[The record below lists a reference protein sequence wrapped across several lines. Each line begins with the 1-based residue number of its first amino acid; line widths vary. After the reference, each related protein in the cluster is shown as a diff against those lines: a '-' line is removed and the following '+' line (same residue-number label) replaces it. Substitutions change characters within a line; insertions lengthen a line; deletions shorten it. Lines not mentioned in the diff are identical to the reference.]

1 MRLGISISK
10 LLPIIAKAGTR
21 GRQEPFGSG
30 CMQKLIIIH
39 RGVRGLIR
47 GGGSNGSGYGHA
59 SELKS
64 KEKLHE
70 NQEA

>member
-30 CMQKLIIIH
+30 CMQKLIITH

-47 GGGSNGSGYGHA
+47 VEAPMDMDVVNA